1 MYGIDIE
8 LSDYRIGS
16 ETISSGDDGYYEGC
30 ACDKD
35 ASTNAYSYDKCRVV
49 RGTWRPSELV
59 LYVGDEHVACRD
71 VASGMHHGHLPGKV
85 YFIEAE
91 AGRDAT
97 AEGGVYTTVV
107 EALSLVQEEE
117 GTGMYLINAPEKA
130 VVRFFK
136 IEKSAAEEPQ
146 TVDPSVVESATG
158 SGVDTQEE
166 QEIDQEAPAIEEVEK
181 VEVSAETKTEEQ
193 EVILEEDT
201 LIDLEQPVA
210 QVPVVAEAELPGVEA
225 AEAIVPSLEENKLQ
239 EVVVAPEAQQLE
251 SAPEVSAPAQPESTV
266 LGVTEGDLKSE
277 VSVEANADVAQ
288 KEVISGQQEQEIA
301 EALEGTE
308 APVEVKEE
316 TEVLLKEDTLIDLEQ
331 PVAQVPVVAEAELP
345 GVEAAEAIVPSLEEN
360 KLQEVVVAPEA
371 QQLESAPEVSA
382 PAQPESAVLGVAEGD
397 LKSEVSVEANADVA
411 QKEVISGQQ
420 EQEIAEALEGTEA
433 PVEVKEETEVLLK
446 EDTLIDLE
454 QPVAQVPV
462 VAEAELPGVEAA
474 EAIVPSLEENKL
486 QEVVVAPEAQQLE
499 SAPEVSAPAQP
510 ESTVLGVTEG
520 DLKSEV
526 SVEANADVA
535 QKEVISG
542 QQEQEIAEALE
553 GTEAP
558 VEVKEETEV
567 LLKEDTL
574 IDLEQP
580 VAQVPVVAEAE
591 LPGVEAAEAIVPSLE
606 ENKLQEVV
614 VAPEAQ
620 QLESAPEVSAPAQP
634 ESTVLGVTEGDLK
647 SEVSVEANADVAQ
660 KEVISGQQE
669 QEIAE
674 ALEGTEAPV
683 EVKEETEVL
692 LKEDTLIDLE
702 QPVAQVPVVA
712 EAELP
717 GVEAAEAIVPSLEE
731 NKLQE
736 VVVAPEAQQLESA
749 PEVSAPAQPESTVLG
764 VTEGDLKSEV
774 SVEANAGMQQEAGIS
789 DQETQATEEVE
800 KVEVSVEADAGMQ
813 QELADVPTALPLKD
827 PDDEDVLSY

>member
-71 VASGMHHGHLPGKV
+71 VASGMHHGNLPGKV

-91 AGRDAT
+91 AGRAAT

-166 QEIDQEAPAIEEVEK
+166 QEIDQEAPAIEEVE
-181 VEVSAETKTEEQ
+181 TEEQ
-193 EVILEEDT
+193 EVILEEGT

-251 SAPEVSAPAQPESTV
+251 SAPEVSAPAQPEST
-266 LGVTEGDLKSE
+266 
-277 VSVEANADVAQ
+277 
-288 KEVISGQQEQEIA
+288 
-301 EALEGTE
+301 
-308 APVEVKEE
+308 
-316 TEVLLKEDTLIDLEQ
+316 
-331 PVAQVPVVAEAELP
+331 
-345 GVEAAEAIVPSLEEN
+345 
-360 KLQEVVVAPEA
+360 
-371 QQLESAPEVSA
+371 
-382 PAQPESAVLGVAEGD
+382 VLGVAEGD

-526 SVEANADVA
+526 SVEADAGMQQEAGISDQETQATEEVE
-535 QKEVISG
+535 KVEVSVETKTEEPEVI
-542 QQEQEIAEALE
+542 LE
-553 GTEAP
+553 EG
-558 VEVKEETEV
+558 
-567 LLKEDTL
+567 TL

-620 QLESAPEVSAPAQP
+620 QLESAPEVSAPVQP

-647 SEVSVEANADVAQ
+647 SEVSVEAD
-660 KEVISGQQE
+660 
-669 QEIAE
+669 
-674 ALEGTEAPV
+674 
-683 EVKEETEVL
+683 
-692 LKEDTLIDLE
+692 
-702 QPVAQVPVVA
+702 
-712 EAELP
+712 
-717 GVEAAEAIVPSLEE
+717 
-731 NKLQE
+731 
-736 VVVAPEAQQLESA
+736 
-749 PEVSAPAQPESTVLG
+749 
-764 VTEGDLKSEV
+764 
-774 SVEANAGMQQEAGIS
+774 AGMQQEAGIS

-813 QELADVPTALPLKD
+813 QELVDVPTALPLKD

>member
-266 LGVTEGDLKSE
+266 LGV
-277 VSVEANADVAQ
+277 
-288 KEVISGQQEQEIA
+288 
-301 EALEGTE
+301 
-308 APVEVKEE
+308 
-316 TEVLLKEDTLIDLEQ
+316 
-331 PVAQVPVVAEAELP
+331 
-345 GVEAAEAIVPSLEEN
+345 
-360 KLQEVVVAPEA
+360 
-371 QQLESAPEVSA
+371 
-382 PAQPESAVLGVAEGD
+382 AEGD

-647 SEVSVEANADVAQ
+647 SEVSVETD
-660 KEVISGQQE
+660 
-669 QEIAE
+669 
-674 ALEGTEAPV
+674 
-683 EVKEETEVL
+683 
-692 LKEDTLIDLE
+692 
-702 QPVAQVPVVA
+702 
-712 EAELP
+712 
-717 GVEAAEAIVPSLEE
+717 
-731 NKLQE
+731 
-736 VVVAPEAQQLESA
+736 
-749 PEVSAPAQPESTVLG
+749 
-764 VTEGDLKSEV
+764 
-774 SVEANAGMQQEAGIS
+774 AGMQQEAGIS

>member
-1 MYGIDIE
+1 MQDIISLGVSCSTYTNAGERRGIKGGFAYMYGIDIE

-71 VASGMHHGHLPGKV
+71 VASGMHHAHLPGKV

-193 EVILEEDT
+193 EVILEEGT

-225 AEAIVPSLEENKLQ
+225 AEAIVPSLEENKLP

-251 SAPEVSAPAQPESTV
+251 SAPEVSAPAQPESAV
-266 LGVTEGDLKSE
+266 LGVAEGDLKSE
-277 VSVEANADVAQ
+277 VSVEADADVAQ

-360 KLQEVVVAPEA
+360 KLPEVVVAPEA

-382 PAQPESAVLGVAEGD
+382 PAQPESTVLGVTEGD
-397 LKSEVSVEANADVA
+397 LKSEVSVEADADVA

-486 QEVVVAPEAQQLE
+486 PEVVVAPEAQQLE

-526 SVEANADVA
+526 SVEA
-535 QKEVISG
+535 
-542 QQEQEIAEALE
+542 
-553 GTEAP
+553 
-558 VEVKEETEV
+558 
-567 LLKEDTL
+567 
-574 IDLEQP
+574 
-580 VAQVPVVAEAE
+580 
-591 LPGVEAAEAIVPSLE
+591 
-606 ENKLQEVV
+606 
-614 VAPEAQ
+614 
-620 QLESAPEVSAPAQP
+620 
-634 ESTVLGVTEGDLK
+634 
-647 SEVSVEANADVAQ
+647 
-660 KEVISGQQE
+660 
-669 QEIAE
+669 
-674 ALEGTEAPV
+674 
-683 EVKEETEVL
+683 
-692 LKEDTLIDLE
+692 
-702 QPVAQVPVVA
+702 
-712 EAELP
+712 
-717 GVEAAEAIVPSLEE
+717 
-731 NKLQE
+731 
-736 VVVAPEAQQLESA
+736 
-749 PEVSAPAQPESTVLG
+749 
-764 VTEGDLKSEV
+764 
-774 SVEANAGMQQEAGIS
+774 
-789 DQETQATEEVE
+789 
-800 KVEVSVEADAGMQ
+800 DAGMQ
-813 QELADVPTALPLKD
+813 QELADVPTALPLKN
-827 PDDEDVLSY
+827 PYEEEDVLSYLLARK

>member
-71 VASGMHHGHLPGKV
+71 VASGMHHAHLPGKV

-193 EVILEEDT
+193 EVILEEGT

-225 AEAIVPSLEENKLQ
+225 AEAIVPSLEENKLP

-251 SAPEVSAPAQPESTV
+251 SAPEVSAPAQPESAV
-266 LGVTEGDLKSE
+266 LGVAEGDLKSE
-277 VSVEANADVAQ
+277 VSVEADADVAQ

-360 KLQEVVVAPEA
+360 KLPEVVVAPEA

-382 PAQPESAVLGVAEGD
+382 PAQPESTVLGVTEGD
-397 LKSEVSVEANADVA
+397 LKSEVSVEADADVA

-486 QEVVVAPEAQQLE
+486 PEVVVAPEAQQLE

-526 SVEANADVA
+526 SVEA
-535 QKEVISG
+535 
-542 QQEQEIAEALE
+542 
-553 GTEAP
+553 
-558 VEVKEETEV
+558 
-567 LLKEDTL
+567 
-574 IDLEQP
+574 
-580 VAQVPVVAEAE
+580 
-591 LPGVEAAEAIVPSLE
+591 
-606 ENKLQEVV
+606 
-614 VAPEAQ
+614 
-620 QLESAPEVSAPAQP
+620 
-634 ESTVLGVTEGDLK
+634 
-647 SEVSVEANADVAQ
+647 
-660 KEVISGQQE
+660 
-669 QEIAE
+669 
-674 ALEGTEAPV
+674 
-683 EVKEETEVL
+683 
-692 LKEDTLIDLE
+692 
-702 QPVAQVPVVA
+702 
-712 EAELP
+712 
-717 GVEAAEAIVPSLEE
+717 
-731 NKLQE
+731 
-736 VVVAPEAQQLESA
+736 
-749 PEVSAPAQPESTVLG
+749 
-764 VTEGDLKSEV
+764 
-774 SVEANAGMQQEAGIS
+774 
-789 DQETQATEEVE
+789 
-800 KVEVSVEADAGMQ
+800 DAGMQ
-813 QELADVPTALPLKD
+813 QELADVPTALPLKN
-827 PDDEDVLSY
+827 PYEEEDVLSYLLARK

>member
-193 EVILEEDT
+193 EVIT

-239 EVVVAPEAQQLE
+239 KVVVAPEAQQLE

-397 LKSEVSVEANADVA
+397 LKSEVSVEANAGMQQEA
-411 QKEVISGQQ
+411 GISGQQ

-526 SVEANADVA
+526 SVETD
-535 QKEVISG
+535 
-542 QQEQEIAEALE
+542 
-553 GTEAP
+553 
-558 VEVKEETEV
+558 
-567 LLKEDTL
+567 
-574 IDLEQP
+574 
-580 VAQVPVVAEAE
+580 
-591 LPGVEAAEAIVPSLE
+591 
-606 ENKLQEVV
+606 
-614 VAPEAQ
+614 
-620 QLESAPEVSAPAQP
+620 
-634 ESTVLGVTEGDLK
+634 
-647 SEVSVEANADVAQ
+647 
-660 KEVISGQQE
+660 
-669 QEIAE
+669 
-674 ALEGTEAPV
+674 
-683 EVKEETEVL
+683 
-692 LKEDTLIDLE
+692 
-702 QPVAQVPVVA
+702 
-712 EAELP
+712 
-717 GVEAAEAIVPSLEE
+717 
-731 NKLQE
+731 
-736 VVVAPEAQQLESA
+736 
-749 PEVSAPAQPESTVLG
+749 
-764 VTEGDLKSEV
+764 
-774 SVEANAGMQQEAGIS
+774 AGMQQEAGIS

>member
-288 KEVISGQQEQEIA
+288 K
-301 EALEGTE
+301 
-308 APVEVKEE
+308 K
-316 TEVLLKEDTLIDLEQ
+316 
-331 PVAQVPVVAEAELP
+331 
-345 GVEAAEAIVPSLEEN
+345 
-360 KLQEVVVAPEA
+360 
-371 QQLESAPEVSA
+371 
-382 PAQPESAVLGVAEGD
+382 
-397 LKSEVSVEANADVA
+397 
-411 QKEVISGQQ
+411 
-420 EQEIAEALEGTEA
+420 
-433 PVEVKEETEVLLK
+433 
-446 EDTLIDLE
+446 
-454 QPVAQVPV
+454 
-462 VAEAELPGVEAA
+462 
-474 EAIVPSLEENKL
+474 
-486 QEVVVAPEAQQLE
+486 
-499 SAPEVSAPAQP
+499 
-510 ESTVLGVTEG
+510 
-520 DLKSEV
+520 
-526 SVEANADVA
+526 
-535 QKEVISG
+535 
-542 QQEQEIAEALE
+542 
-553 GTEAP
+553 
-558 VEVKEETEV
+558 
-567 LLKEDTL
+567 
-574 IDLEQP
+574 
-580 VAQVPVVAEAE
+580 
-591 LPGVEAAEAIVPSLE
+591 
-606 ENKLQEVV
+606 
-614 VAPEAQ
+614 
-620 QLESAPEVSAPAQP
+620 
-634 ESTVLGVTEGDLK
+634 
-647 SEVSVEANADVAQ
+647 
-660 KEVISGQQE
+660 
-669 QEIAE
+669 
-674 ALEGTEAPV
+674 
-683 EVKEETEVL
+683 
-692 LKEDTLIDLE
+692 
-702 QPVAQVPVVA
+702 
-712 EAELP
+712 
-717 GVEAAEAIVPSLEE
+717 
-731 NKLQE
+731 
-736 VVVAPEAQQLESA
+736 
-749 PEVSAPAQPESTVLG
+749 
-764 VTEGDLKSEV
+764 
-774 SVEANAGMQQEAGIS
+774 
-789 DQETQATEEVE
+789 
-800 KVEVSVEADAGMQ
+800 
-813 QELADVPTALPLKD
+813 
-827 PDDEDVLSY
+827 